1 MKLSTKGRYGARA
14 MLDLALHYGQGPVSI
29 KDIAEREEIS
39 ERYLVHLMVSLK
51 SAGLVKSIRGAHG
64 GFTLA
69 RPPAEIKLGEIVH
82 VVEGSIAPVECA
94 EDPKICSRSSYC
106 VTRDIWIEMNEAMGK
121 VLDSATLED
130 MVQRQA
136 DKNKHRAEMYYI

>member
-1 MKLSTKGRYGARA
+1 
-14 MLDLALHYGQGPVSI
+14 
-29 KDIAEREEIS
+29 
-39 ERYLVHLMVSLK
+39 
-51 SAGLVKSIRGAHG
+51 
-64 GFTLA
+64 
-69 RPPAEIKLGEIVH
+69 
-82 VVEGSIAPVECA
+82 
-94 EDPKICSRSSYC
+94 